1 MTYFATTEVVKVF
14 LQMLH
19 LNGRSSSS
27 SVMTYFETTGLVK
40 VFLQMVTFEWKIF
53 IKGNDLLC
61 NHRAGEG
68 IFADVTFEW
77 KIFFKRNDLL

>member
-1 MTYFATTEVVKVF
+1 
-14 LQMLH
+14 
-19 LNGRSSSS
+19 
-27 SVMTYFETTGLVK
+27 MTYFETTGLVK

-77 KIFFKRNDLL
+77 KIFYIKRNDLLCNYRVGEGIFADVIFEWKIKRNDLLCN